1 MARKRTPLRDKAKAI
16 WLEHGGKITYKK
28 LAELLDSKVKD
39 YTLRKWKSE
48 DKWQEELDKKK
59 RGGQRGNNNAAGHGA
74 PKGNDNA
81 ETHGAYS
88 RVHLENLSP
97 EEREF
102 IEKLTLD
109 AEENMLRELQLLFAK
124 ERSLTGKILKYENE
138 NPAELF
144 VDKVVEMLVPKSKDE
159 ATLFPTFFTSPAW
172 VMTLT
177 SSGFAGGAG
186 HSSIADL
193 RAMLN
198 IPTIPPIPSGANL
211 GSQGTPAFGQ
221 AVQNGSAAT
230 FARSDHRH
238 ALPAAPTIPPIPAG
252 ANLSSQAS
260 AFGQSAQSGSSGSFA
275 RSDHFHALPAFN
287 TGYVTGTFLSSA
299 LSTTIE
305 LGFRPRLVIVFASTF
320 ESSSA
325 GWQGKGVLGLAVST
339 GTNSLGNGRV
349 TISATGFTSTVV
361 ATNSTG
367 GETLTGS
374 RHYVALR

>member
-159 ATLFPTFFTSPAW
+159 ASKQTATVEDLKTAMRTVIKASPFDRMMKLESELNKTHGRILKLIDTIRAHEIDKQRLDLDERKY
-172 VMTLT
+172 VL
-177 SSGFAGGAG
+177 SKQRLAGEYDIDPDTNEIIDNE
-186 HSSIADL
+186 SVENTEKLCS
-193 RAMLN
+193 
-198 IPTIPPIPSGANL
+198 
-211 GSQGTPAFGQ
+211 
-221 AVQNGSAAT
+221 
-230 FARSDHRH
+230 H
-238 ALPAAPTIPPIPAG
+238 A
-252 ANLSSQAS
+252 
-260 AFGQSAQSGSSGSFA
+260 
-275 RSDHFHALPAFN
+275 
-287 TGYVTGTFLSSA
+287 
-299 LSTTIE
+299 
-305 LGFRPRLVIVFASTF
+305 
-320 ESSSA
+320 
-325 GWQGKGVLGLAVST
+325 
-339 GTNSLGNGRV
+339 
-349 TISATGFTSTVV
+349 
-361 ATNSTG
+361 
-367 GETLTGS
+367 
-374 RHYVALR
+374 